1 MEFPLE
7 DLETANGKR
16 MSGKPSCC
24 HGNLTLAKRMEG
36 MDGFKCVCQQF
47 KHT

>member
-16 MSGKPSCC
+16 MSGKPSC